1 MIQFENVAK
10 SYGART
16 LFENVSFRINAR
28 ERIGLVGRNGLG
40 KTTLF
45 RMIVN
50 EVHPDSGSIIIPKNY
65 RMGHVEQEITF
76 DRPTVLAE
84 CMKGLPENE
93 KDHHWKAE
101 KILMGLGFSTL
112 DFTRDPFE
120 FSGGFQ
126 VRLNLA
132 KVLVSEPD
140 LLLLDEPTNYLDITS
155 IRWVADFLKD
165 WPHEVMIITHDRGFM
180 DRVVTH
186 IVGIHRN
193 KVRKI
198 PGDTDRYYTQIFQEE
213 EVYEKTRVN
222 EEKKEKEVQLF
233 ISRFRA
239 KARLAN
245 MVQSRI
251 KALNR
256 KDKNKKLEKLA
267 TLDFAFRQ
275 KPFQAKQ
282 VMEAR
287 DISFGYDSNHPLIR
301 DFNLS
306 VKTGDRICII
316 GKNGKGKT
324 TLLKI
329 LAGCLDPNDGQV
341 KAHPEMVKGYFEQ
354 NQISELVNQ
363 RTVLE
368 EIQYTH
374 GDVDPQTARNICG
387 AMMFGGDDALKK
399 IQVLSGGEKCRVVLG
414 KVLVTPVNLLIL
426 DEPTNHLDMES
437 SDALLAAID
446 NFDGTVIM
454 VTHNEMFLHTLASR
468 LVIFQNDKIEIFED
482 GYPEFLEKIGWQDE
496 GDGASG
502 KNKTAAKDGQALSKK
517 EQKRLRS
524 EFMAK
529 RAKALNPLKERL
541 SKTEKKIEAHE
552 KELVELTQSMQE
564 VSLEKDRRGIEK
576 LSKAIFACQSAID
589 RLYQELE
596 TLTLEY
602 EAKTALFESQPE
614 PPE

>member
-1 MIQFENVAK
+1 MIQFENVEK
-10 SYGART
+10 NYGART
-16 LFENVSFRINAR
+16 LFDHVSFRINAR

-50 EVHPDSGSIIIPKNY
+50 EVHPDSGSIVIPKNY
-65 RMGHVEQEITF
+65 RVGHVEQEIAF
-76 DRPTVLAE
+76 DRPDVLSE

-112 DFTRDPFE
+112 DFTRDPLE

-155 IRWVADFLKD
+155 IRWVAAFLRD
-165 WPHEVMIITHDRGFM
+165 WPHEVMLITHDRGFM

-198 PGDTDRYYTQIFQEE
+198 AGDTDRYYTQIFQEE

-222 EEKKEKEVQLF
+222 EEKREKEIQLF

-256 KDKNKKLEKLA
+256 KEKNKKLEKLA
-267 TLDFAFRQ
+267 TLDFGFRQ
-275 KPFQAKQ
+275 KPFQGKQ

-287 DISFGYDSNHPLIR
+287 SITFGYDPQNPLIE
-301 DFNLS
+301 DFNLT

-329 LAGCLDPNDGQV
+329 LAGCLNPGHGQV
-341 KAHPEMVKGYFEQ
+341 KTHPEVVKGYFEQ

-363 RTVLE
+363 RSVLE

-374 GDVDPQTARNICG
+374 GDVDPQTARNVSG
-387 AMMFGGDDALKK
+387 SMMFSGDDALKK

-414 KVLVTPVNLLIL
+414 KILVTPVNLLIL

-437 SDALLAAID
+437 TDALLAAID

-454 VTHNEMFLHTLASR
+454 VTHNEMFLHALANR
-468 LVIFQNDKIEIFED
+468 LIIFQNDQIEVFDD
-482 GYPEFLEKIGWQDE
+482 GYQEFLEKIGWQEE
-496 GDGASG
+496 GDNPSG
-502 KNKTAAKDGQALSKK
+502 KSKAGVKNGQGLSKK

-529 RAKALNPLKERL
+529 RAKVLNPLKEKL
-541 SKTEKKIEAHE
+541 SKTEKKIENRE
-552 KELVELTQSMQE
+552 KELLELTRAMQE
-564 VSLEKDRRGIEK
+564 VSEKKDRQGIEK
-576 LSKAIFACQSAID
+576 LSKAIFTCQSEID
-589 RLYQELE
+589 RLYRDLE
-596 TLTLEY
+596 TQTLEF
-602 EAKTALFESQPE
+602 EAKTALFDDPAQTLE
-614 PPE
+614 